1 MQVALQFPD
10 HLLVDSV
17 TVAAMLEKNVDDN
30 RKMVYILGDTSYGRY
45 VCHFASVEQVICA
58 FLVFKIICGFGFET
72 CIAAAL

>member
-30 RKMVYILGDTSYGRY
+30 RKMVSVYLETHHMAGMFAILR
-45 VCHFASVEQVICA
+45 
-58 FLVFKIICGFGFET
+58 L
-72 CIAAAL
+72 